1 ECERHRAVGRG
12 DRCEEVAGSRDH
24 RLLHGAGGGER
35 VQRHLDVDREA
46 ERAALVGLEAVAEA
60 AVVVLVGAQRVD
72 HAVGRCALEDRGEEA
87 LFEDASLPAD
97 EVAGGGERIVH
108 LSARIRSYVLWMLW
122 ETVNRIGWARATTRS
137 PAPGS
142 RRLPA

>member
-72 HAVGRCALEDRGEEA
+72 DAVGRCALEDRGEEA

-97 EVAGGGERIVH
+97 EVAGGGEGIVH
-108 LSARIRSYVLWMLW
+108 LADRIRSYVSWRPW
-122 ETVNRIGWARATTRS
+122 ETGSRTGCARASTGRT
-137 PAPGS
+137 APGP
-142 RRLPA
+142 R